1 MPMAL
6 QTHKPHPPAR
16 APALIYAAG
25 IAIILLGAGAL
36 LLPAADRLSGGI
48 VIGALLLAAGIVEML
63 AGTMRGEVKHYAIGA
78 GGVTAFA
85 GLLFLIYPT
94 VHFTPRVTLVIA
106 WLLIRSVILIVAS
119 GRSDRSVRIWMRI
132 AAGMDFFL
140 AVLLFAGLSI
150 SALVVSIFGP
160 TPPILASFSWVLAAS
175 FAVTGS
181 LLLEVASC
189 QRDNAK

>member
-1 MPMAL
+1 MSMAA
-6 QTHKPHPPAR
+6 QTHEPHPPAR

-25 IAIILLGAGAL
+25 ITIILLGAGAL

-106 WLLIRSVILIVAS
+106 WLVIRSVVLLVAS
-119 GRSDRSVRIWMRI
+119 GRSGRSVRIWMRI

-189 QRDNAK
+189 QRDNAQ

>member
-1 MPMAL
+1 MTAT
-6 QTHKPHPPAR
+6 THDPHPSAR
-16 APALIYAAG
+16 APKLIYAAG

-36 LLPAADRLSGGI
+36 LLPAADRVSGGV
-48 VIGALLLAAGIVEML
+48 VIGVMLLAAGLLEMF

-78 GGVTAFA
+78 GGVTALA

-106 WLLIRSVILIVAS
+106 WLVIRSVILLVAS
-119 GRSDRSVRIWMRI
+119 GRSDPSVRMWMRI
-132 AAGMDFFL
+132 SAGMDFFL

-150 SALVVSIFGP
+150 AALVVNIFGP
-160 TPPILASFSWVLAAS
+160 TPPLVASFSWVLAAS
-175 FAVTGS
+175 FAVTGT

-189 QRDNAK
+189 QRDDS